1 MRSSTARANQGR
13 VGSGKGRS
21 SVAERRQKAQ
31 PAKGAPRSKVRQPA
45 PAEPSKKDRVLK
57 AAERLFALE
66 GFHGVSMRDIA
77 HASGVKLSLIV
88 YHYGSKKNLYR
99 ALFEQRHEVFEER
112 LAKLRAVD
120 GTTPDAVER
129 IVEAFVLPVLRRQA
143 TTEGRHY
150 SLLTVREASD
160 PQESSR
166 GIIRD
171 FFDPMAREF
180 VAALQR
186 ALPAMSPAYLHWA
199 YLFAVGALVMNSFDE
214 RMTRLSGGL
223 YQPGDLATKARFLV
237 AFISAGIRGGPP
249 APGGEDR

>member
-1 MRSSTARANQGR
+1 MAERNKAPRHKSTAPRTK
-13 VGSGKGRS
+13 S
-21 SVAERRQKAQ
+21 
-31 PAKGAPRSKVRQPA
+31 GAPA
-45 PAEPSKKDRVLK
+45 PDEPSKKDRVLK

-88 YHYGSKKNLYR
+88 YHFGSKKNLYR
-99 ALFEQRHEVFEER
+99 ALFEQRHDVFEER
-112 LAKLRAVD
+112 LTKLRAVD
-120 GTTPDAVER
+120 GATPDAIER

-143 TTEGRHY
+143 TVEGRYY
-150 SLLTVREASD
+150 SMLTVREASD

-180 VAALQR
+180 IAALQR
-186 ALPAMSPAYLHWA
+186 ALPGTSPAYLHWA

-214 RMTRLSGGL
+214 RMTRLSGGH
-223 YQPGDLATKARFLV
+223 YQPGDRETKARFLV

-249 APGGEDR
+249 APAEDRR